1 MPTFSMICDVKQGFN
16 FEKDKQEVVGFITS
30 LKIGDIQL
38 EAKLTVKDPTA
49 PTTDMAVVSV
59 LSASSWDIG
68 ATDALIFNGQVDT
81 KNKQKIS
88 LLTIKDLSKIDV
100 LVKFKVYD
108 YDPVAGVYFLC
119 MHSNDVELKGIV
131 EKTDSE
137 LYLNISGGPSD
148 AVKSPKN
155 YAFAISI
162 SPKAEAQQ
170 IHLATSNEDKVA
182 KDWGIKNT

>member
-16 FEKDKQEVVGFITS
+16 FEKDKQGVVGFITS
-30 LKIGDIQL
+30 LKIGDVQL
-38 EAKLTVKDPTA
+38 DAKITVKDPTA
-49 PTTDMAVVSV
+49 PTTDLAVVSV
-59 LSASSWDIG
+59 LSAASWDIG
-68 ATDALIFNGQVDT
+68 ATDALVLNGQIDT
-81 KNKQKIS
+81 KNKQKVA

-108 YDPVAGVYFLC
+108 YDDVAGVYYLC
-119 MHSNDVELKGIV
+119 MHSNDVELKGTV

-137 LYLNISGGPSD
+137 LYLNISSGPSD

-162 SPKAEAQQ
+162 TPKAEAQQ
-170 IHLATSNEDKVA
+170 IHLATSNADKVA
-182 KDWGIKNT
+182 KDWGIKNS